1 VSIDCVPKRP
11 SGSVAQ
17 PSNPHSSDAR
27 DLAAGLPRNI
37 ELPDSEAILSPSL
50 SRFTRRMHRYHRSF
64 FHGIPHLLR
73 ARRATHV
80 SQRSIIRLSERPML
94 SPHLDHAARSPRA
107 PCGFGPP
114 SRIRL
119 EGYPAARLKGNPQC
133 VAIDSD
139 PSGHRSN
146 PSGHRSNRDSVAPL
160 ASPHGP
166 RRRYRAADR
175 AGSLRAYRAE
185 SAPTVHEPARR

>member
-1 VSIDCVPKRP
+1 MAFRRRRP
-11 SGSVAQ
+11 TGSCRSAWARQLVAYR
-17 PSNPHSSDAR
+17 N
-27 DLAAGLPRNI
+27 GLPARSLN
-37 ELPDSEAILSPSL
+37 PPTRILQTLEISQPVFREMSNFRTAKPYSPPSL
-50 SRFTRRMHRYHRSF
+50 PPPGEKGHAC
-64 FHGIPHLLR
+64 L
-73 ARRATHV
+73 ATIYYPPVRTANVVHHI
-80 SQRSIIRLSERPML
+80 STY
-94 SPHLDHAARSPRA
+94 AARSPRA

-119 EGYPAARLKGNPQC
+119 EGYPAARLKGDPQC

-139 PSGHRSN
+139 L
-146 PSGHRSNRDSVAPL
+146 SGHRSNRDSVAPL

-185 SAPTVHEPARR
+185 SAPTVHEPVRR